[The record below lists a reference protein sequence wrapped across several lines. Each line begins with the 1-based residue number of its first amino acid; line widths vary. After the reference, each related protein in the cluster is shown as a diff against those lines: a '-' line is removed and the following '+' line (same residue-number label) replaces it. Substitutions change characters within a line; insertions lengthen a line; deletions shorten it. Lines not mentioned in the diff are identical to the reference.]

1 MNTSGD
7 MIEVNGIT
15 FYYNSNELN
24 ANNYINTLKS
34 FIPYD
39 NEYTYTLY
47 LDEEQGLIA
56 NNPMIIDYEVANLFD
71 NWTDINSNR
80 F

>member
-15 FYYNSNELN
+15 FYYNSKELN
-24 ANNYINTLKS
+24 ANDYINTLKS

-47 LDEEQGLIA
+47 LDEEQGLI
-56 NNPMIIDYEVANLFD
+56 IF
-71 NWTDINSNR
+71 
-80 F
+80 

>member
-24 ANNYINTLKS
+24 ANDYINTLKS
-34 FIPYD
+34 FIP
-39 NEYTYTLY
+39 
-47 LDEEQGLIA
+47 
-56 NNPMIIDYEVANLFD
+56 YEVANLFD

>member
-1 MNTSGD
+1 MRECNRKIS
-7 MIEVNGIT
+7 IKKAYKLC
-15 FYYNSNELN
+15 F
-24 ANNYINTLKS
+24 
-34 FIPYD
+34 
-39 NEYTYTLY
+39 
-47 LDEEQGLIA
+47 EQGLIA